1 MMRSRSLLMS
11 LTLCAAGCTATL
23 PPPATAPPVPPGQL
37 AGQQAALTASD
48 SSLAEYRKAL
58 EDSYSQIVAR
68 ETRPVLAPRV
78 DVEAAASIPVPQ
90 HRTINGALSYFT
102 TDLKAD
108 IQTSLI
114 RSAKYKPLIDRVLDD
129 YKLPRGLA
137 YLPVIESAYMPT
149 LTSRAGAHGIWQI
162 MPNTARELGLRVDW
176 WVDERADP
184 ERSTRAAAN
193 YLRTLYRQFNDWP
206 LALAAYNCGPG
217 RIRRALNDNNA
228 STFWEL
234 LEASAV
240 PKETRGY
247 VPTFFA
253 TLIIASD
260 PATYGFRLGDS
271 DWTDDA
277 RRVEVEGPLALKTIA
292 EAANVE
298 EALLR
303 ELNPAL
309 RRGIVPPG
317 RTPVRVPARVAETV
331 AAKAITLKNEDAN
344 VAVCSFVLREGDS
357 LKRLAR
363 AIGTTAET
371 LLSMNNLRS
380 ARDVGE
386 GDAIYLPLRARE
398 LSSLLAHA
406 HDNVFYA
413 VRKGDTLYSIA
424 RKHKLSIAELR
435 ELNQFDRAHK
445 LHPGEKVRVS
455 PARVVTAGGM

>member
-1 MMRSRSLLMS
+1 M
-11 LTLCAAGCTATL
+11 
-23 PPPATAPPVPPGQL
+23 PPGQV

-68 ETRPVLAPRV
+68 ESRPVPGPQV

-114 RSAKYKPLIDRVLDD
+114 RSAKYKPLIDKVLDD

-162 MPNTARELGLRVDW
+162 MPDTARELGLRIDW

-217 RIRRALNDNNA
+217 RIRPALNENNA

-234 LEASAV
+234 LDAAAV

-277 RRVEVEGPLALKTIA
+277 RGVEVEGPLALKTIA
-292 EAANVE
+292 EAADVE
-298 EALLR
+298 EAL
-303 ELNPAL
+303 
-309 RRGIVPPG
+309 
-317 RTPVRVPARVAETV
+317 
-331 AAKAITLKNEDAN
+331 
-344 VAVCSFVLREGDS
+344 LREGDS

-386 GDAIYLPLRARE
+386 GDAIFLPLRARE

-435 ELNQFDRAHK
+435 ELNQFDRGHK

>member
-149 LTSRAGAHGIWQI
+149 LTSRAGAYGIWQF
-162 MPNTARELGLRVDW
+162 MPETAREYGLRVDW

-184 ERSTRAAAN
+184 ERSTRAAAA
-193 YLRTLYRQFNDWP
+193 YLKDLYAHFQDWP
-206 LALAAYNCGPG
+206 LALAAYNAGPG
-217 RIRRALNDNNA
+217 RIRRALDETG
-228 STFWEL
+228 STSFWSLMEM
-234 LEASAV
+234 SAI
-240 PKETRGY
+240 PRETRGY
-247 VPTFFA
+247 VPTF
-253 TLIIASD
+253 
-260 PATYGFRLGDS
+260 Y
-271 DWTDDA
+271 
-277 RRVEVEGPLALKTIA
+277 
-292 EAANVE
+292 AAV
-298 EALLR
+298 
-303 ELNPAL
+303 
-309 RRGIVPPG
+309 
-317 RTPVRVPARVAETV
+317 
-331 AAKAITLKNEDAN
+331 
-344 VAVCSFVLREGDS
+344 
-357 LKRLAR
+357 
-363 AIGTTAET
+363 
-371 LLSMNNLRS
+371 
-380 ARDVGE
+380 
-386 GDAIYLPLRARE
+386 
-398 LSSLLAHA
+398 
-406 HDNVFYA
+406 
-413 VRKGDTLYSIA
+413 
-424 RKHKLSIAELR
+424 
-435 ELNQFDRAHK
+435 
-445 LHPGEKVRVS
+445 
-455 PARVVTAGGM
+455 